1 MLYINILIPFLQ
13 NELKADVE
21 ARPELKDRSI
31 QEGDAYAAVCGEKE
45 PKGRVR
51 VLGLGPTPQEIRTPG
66 LKSYMSTRLQL
77 EVLARKNSEIAQAT
91 LEQCITEL
99 EEELEEQRMAQ
110 EKQNAETLSQHGSNS
125 RQHMVKYFR
134 YLYLLYNVL
143 RLHVYVIKIYLHTLD
158 TYYFIA

>member
-1 MLYINILIPFLQ
+1 M
-13 NELKADVE
+13 
-21 ARPELKDRSI
+21 KDRSI

-91 LEQCITEL
+91 LEQRIV
-99 EEELEEQRMAQ
+99 ELEEQRMAQ
-110 EKQNAETLSQHGSNS
+110 ERQNAETLSQHGSNS

-158 TYYFIA
+158 MYYFNA